1 MAHDFPY
8 KSLHE
13 YLDKI
18 FMNLTPSENE
28 IAQAKKEYWK
38 AYNTRLKQHQRK
50 KRKEITI
57 SLDKRQ
63 WESLLEKRKP
73 NQSIHDYIKE
83 WLTHHIYNSP
93 VKPNTIIHDTTQ
105 IEQQLF
111 VVTDYLEG
119 LVYQRRHIDNDS
131 IAKLEQLLYSLQKL
145 LEDKF

>member
-13 YLDKI
+13 YLDSVFKG
-18 FMNLTPSENE
+18 LTPSENE
-28 IAQAKKEYWK
+28 IIQAKKSYWK

-50 KRKEITI
+50 KRKEVT
-57 SLDKRQ
+57 LALNKNEWQ
-63 WESLLEKRKP
+63 SLLERRNP

-83 WLTHHIYNSP
+83 WLTHHIDNSL
-93 VKPNTIIHDTTQ
+93 VKPNTIVHDTTQ

-111 VVTDYLEG
+111 VVIDYLEG
-119 LVYQRRHIDNDS
+119 LIYQRRHIDNDS